1 MKKYFFLS
9 TLFISVLLINSCKKE
24 PEPVASFSMDKNNV
38 LVPATIIFTNLST
51 DATSYIWDFGDGS
64 ASTIESPTHEYTSSG
79 TFTVTLTAIG
89 EGGTNSTSQN
99 VTILPSLTGKWNK
112 SFYISGE
119 QFNGSMNLIHNENN
133 KLTGDFVFSDGSGY
147 TQLLYSSEINGTSV
161 VIEWM
166 LESIKCSFQG
176 NVSSSYEEMS
186 GSWYANGVYVDNW
199 FATKTLKKSAVIND
213 SNSINSEKDRLL
225 KIFNK

>member
-1 MKKYFFLS
+1 MKKYYFLS
-9 TLFISVLLINSCKKE
+9 TLFISILLISSCKKE
-24 PEPVASFSMDKNNV
+24 PEPVASFSMNKNNV

-51 DATSYIWDFGDGS
+51 DATSYNWDFGDGS

-112 SFYISGE
+112 TFYISGSE
-119 QFNGSMNLIHNENN
+119 FNGSMNIIQNENN

-147 TQLLYSSEINGTSV
+147 TQLLYTSEISGTSV
-161 VIEWM
+161 TIEWM
-166 LESIKCSFQG
+166 LTSYKCSFQG
-176 NVSSSYEEMS
+176 TVSSNYDFMS
-186 GSWYANGVYVDNW
+186 GNWYVDGSLVDTW
-199 FATKTLKKSAVIND
+199 SATKISKKSAVIND

>member
-38 LVPATIIFTNLST
+38 LVPATIIFTNQST
-51 DATSYIWDFGDGS
+51 DATSYNWDFGDGS
-64 ASTIESPTHEYTSSG
+64 VSTIESPTHEYTSSG
-79 TFTVTLTAIG
+79 TFTVTLTAMG

-99 VTILPSLTGKWNK
+99 VTTLPSLTGKWNK
-112 SFYISGE
+112 TLYISGDE
-119 QFNGSMNLIHNENN
+119 FNGSMNLIQNENN

-147 TQLLYSSEINGTSV
+147 TQLLYSSEISGTSV

-166 LESIKCSFQG
+166 LESYKCSFQG
-176 NVSSSYEEMS
+176 NVSSNYDFMS

-199 FATKTLKKSAVIND
+199 FATKILKKSAVIND